1 MPSSSSFYSGNSSTA
16 DHYIGQQQFQQY
28 QSLSTSSS
36 YQQAEE
42 LSSMSFNVQLNSVP
56 RSPSYNLTE
65 DANNNSLGLGDTSMT
80 KSDSGHIIMSDGKKG
95 SITSL
100 GTPASSTHSSP
111 HKNLAGD
118 PNSLNLSLANEHSNS
133 TNNSFNN
140 VTFQ

>member
-1 MPSSSSFYSGNSSTA
+1 
-16 DHYIGQQQFQQY
+16 
-28 QSLSTSSS
+28 
-36 YQQAEE
+36 
-42 LSSMSFNVQLNSVP
+42 
-56 RSPSYNLTE
+56 
-65 DANNNSLGLGDTSMT
+65 
-80 KSDSGHIIMSDGKKG
+80 MSDGKKG